1 SVGEADR
8 VPPAPAGGASSPR
21 GESRTGDQ
29 PPSGAVPA
37 RLPRR
42 QSMRPDTIALWL
54 AVVPAVA
61 FVVIY
66 LLELRYV
73 RFSAEAQHL
82 IGFTS
87 VLALILIEELL
98 RRIFLRGV
106 IPLEMHRVFVA
117 VTVAA
122 AAAYLWQRL
131 YMLLKYQVLPR

>member
-1 SVGEADR
+1 
-8 VPPAPAGGASSPR
+8 
-21 GESRTGDQ
+21 
-29 PPSGAVPA
+29 
-37 RLPRR
+37 
-42 QSMRPDTIALWL
+42 MRPDTIALFL

-66 LLELRYV
+66 LHELRYV

-106 IPLEMHRVFVA
+106 IPLEMHRVFVT

-131 YMLLKYQVLPR
+131 YMLLKHQVLPRRRRRRVLQKTPAKE